1 MKKSTMVAIKS
12 LLSNTEAT
20 MTAQEVIAEIDAEL
34 NKRATSN
41 DVRKQA
47 NIEKNNELAAKL
59 RPIVAGIVGEEPM
72 TLKAIY
78 EASNEWDGV
87 SQGKLQ
93 SALTRGLFDD
103 IVEIIHNG
111 SKPNTYKAK

>member
-1 MKKSTMVAIKS
+1 MKKSTMIEIKN
-12 LLSNTEAT
+12 LLTNTEAT
-20 MTAQEVIAEIDAEL
+20 MTIEEVLAEIDAEL

-41 DVRKQA
+41 DARKQA
-47 NIEKNNELAAKL
+47 NLEKNNELAAKL

-78 EASNEWDGV
+78 EASTEWGDV

-93 SALTRGLFDD
+93 SAITRGLFED

-111 SKPNTYKAK
+111 SKPNTYKAR